1 MSYRSFTVML
11 LLFFSA
17 EILSAQTY
25 SEKKTYMKSFPVN
38 RDMTLEIDN
47 KYGTIHITSW
57 NIDSVEIKAEVEA
70 YASDHNRLDRMF
82 RGVDVNITGSSFLIR
97 AETSFKQNISML
109 FESFKGL
116 TSKII
121 PYDSKLQINYFINAP
136 EYMDIRITNKYGDV
150 YMENNT
156 GKLIINLSN
165 GAFKANSLNE
175 INGDDLLFCN
185 ATINRIANGRLNLS
199 FSEVEIDESQN
210 LNITSISSKINL
222 ERVETVRTESR
233 RDKYYI
239 GTTGALTGDSYFSDF
254 RIEELQRE
262 INLDTR
268 YGELDADFIS
278 KGIEM
283 ITINS
288 NFTDI
293 SLTFDP
299 SVSYSLDIRH
309 LNTFLVLPD
318 RADNIEK
325 KILSEE
331 RKEYMTYGTIG
342 RNPGSTKIIINAT
355 RGNIYLK

>member
-1 MSYRSFTVML
+1 MRYRSFTVLLL
-11 LLFFSA
+11 LLFSA
-17 EILSAQTY
+17 GLLSAQTY
-25 SEKKTYMKSFPVN
+25 SEKKTYMKSLPVN

-57 NIDSVEIKAEVEA
+57 SIDSVEIKAEIEA
-70 YASDHNRLDRMF
+70 YASDHNRLDKMF
-82 RGVDVNITGSSFLIR
+82 REVDVNITGSSFLIR
-97 AETSFKQNISML
+97 AETSFKQSIIML
-109 FESFKGL
+109 FEAFKGL
-116 TSKII
+116 TSKLIL
-121 PYDSKLQINYFINAP
+121 YESKLQINYYINAP

-156 GKLIINLSN
+156 GILTLNLSN
-165 GAFKANSLNE
+165 GSFKANSLNE
-175 INGDDLLFCN
+175 INGNELLFCD
-185 ATINRIANGRLNLS
+185 ATINNLANGRLSVS
-199 FSEVEIDESQN
+199 FSEVEIDKSQN
-210 LNITSISSKINL
+210 LNIKSISSKINL
-222 ERVETVRTESR
+222 ERVETIRTESR

-239 GTTGALTGDSYFSDF
+239 GIAGSLTGNSYFTDF
-254 RIEELQRE
+254 RIEELQRD
-262 INLDTR
+262 INIDTK

-278 KGIEM
+278 RGIEM

-288 NFTDI
+288 DFTDI

-299 SVSYSLDIRH
+299 SISYNLDIRH

-331 RKEYMTYGTIG
+331 RKEYMIYGTVG
-342 RNPGSTKIIINAT
+342 NNPGNIKVIIDAT